1 MSSVQTQEIEVMQVA
16 PLCNI
21 VVPALEGSGHVSPDD
36 ALELQL
42 FEMEQKSLHP
52 AHSLANK
59 SQRFRE
65 EQ

>member
-36 ALELQL
+36 ALE
-42 FEMEQKSLHP
+42 FEMEQKILHP